1 MVLKLWSLD
10 QQPYYTWE
18 LVRNAGCLA
27 PCRDTESETLEE
39 GWVRN
44 LSLSLFYFGG
54 DGSVSHSVVSDSAI
68 PRTVTHQAPLSM
80 GFSRQEYWSELS
92 FPSSEDLS
100 DPVIEPRSPALQ
112 ADSLPNLFITL
123 HYMYSILSSSFLSFC
138 LFLFWRIIALQC
150 CVSFCYTAT

>member
-1 MVLKLWSLD
+1 MGQK
-10 QQPYYTWE
+10 
-18 LVRNAGCLA
+18 
-27 PCRDTESETLEE
+27 
-39 GWVRN
+39 
-44 LSLSLFYFGG
+44 SLSFFFFGG
-54 DGSVSHSVVSDSAI
+54 DSGVSRSVVSDSAI

-80 GFSRQEYWSELS
+80 GFSRQEYWSESS
-92 FPSSEDLS
+92 FPSLEDLS

-150 CVSFCYTAT
+150 CVNFCYTAA